1 MGYAN
6 SMSNDK
12 LMTSADR
19 FSHVQHSQYD
29 IAELRLSS
37 AAAAGVTIDCWMN
50 SNLCE
55 AAAFCARNVTSA

>member
-1 MGYAN
+1 MALLSMGYAN

-37 AAAAGVTIDCWMN
+37 AAAQGRLLIAG
-50 SNLCE
+50 
-55 AAAFCARNVTSA
+55 